1 MRLKRLELLGFKSF
15 ADRTV
20 FDFGDHTMTGIVG
33 PNGCG
38 KSNVVDAIRWILG
51 EQRPTS
57 MRGKEMTDVIF
68 KGSTS
73 RTGMSFAEGCVVLD
87 NSCGTIE
94 GHGSEVAVTRRV
106 FKSGEGEYLIDG
118 QQVRLKDVREML
130 FDTGLG
136 SRGYSVLEQGRID
149 AVLSSNP
156 IDRRR
161 IFEEAA
167 GISRYRQRKHEC
179 ELRLNRVQQD
189 MERLEDVVR
198 ELEGRERSLKL
209 QAGKARR
216 YVEVRDSWRSKRTC
230 HLEQSFHELSVDLGE
245 VRGRMS
251 EREGALGEMRTSRE
265 EVERDVTLR
274 EKEEGALRA
283 QLDQAN
289 TDASRLEG
297 DGRELDERRRQLAAR
312 AVELESSAER
322 ESQRAQ
328 ELEDE
333 IRRRREELVELGAE
347 RAELLTELAVS
358 EAQAKEA
365 REGSREATRRYREA
379 RTQAEEQNERVLGA
393 LHSRTEAR
401 NTIAHLRQASEGIV
415 GRVERTSARLE
426 EARLVERKG
435 REELGR
441 ASAEFQEVTARLV
454 AAGEATSRSEREF
467 EDLEEAAASAGRR
480 RSKLEVERATV
491 VSRAEAL
498 GDRAE
503 ELDGHQEGELIA
515 AVEAGDGPIQGQ
527 ELAGLVADKL
537 QASTEHARALDA
549 VLGERARALVV
560 SDVDAAL
567 RVAGWLRDGERGT
580 CALTLG
586 SGFGA
591 AAELDPSAAS
601 LRLGTKG
608 ALIDEVRIDP
618 GCEVLMRAV
627 LGDVLLVESLEAGIG
642 VLARESHWRCVTP
655 AGELVDAHGI
665 LAGERRLTQGLAG
678 RRARIEEL
686 SKEAE
691 GLSAE
696 LEALEV
702 DLNSL
707 EGRRVAIRTSME
719 EAAAEHE
726 MARAA
731 SADAQ
736 IAEKA
741 AQSRLGDAEEA
752 VKHAARE
759 DEQVSV
765 EAAGLKDRIA
775 SAEDTLRQA
784 EETFEH
790 ENGSLQGM
798 EDQRR
803 SLEEARDERQR
814 SEGGV
819 EIERT
824 RLAEASA
831 GLERRGADLDRL
843 ISDYAVELER
853 VRKQSEDHTGGA
865 EASVAESESL
875 ADASAK
881 LLAERAETDGRLEEL
896 RARNKTAREDL
907 ERLREGRDSAVH
919 GMEVAALEIGEI
931 RLEEQRHEMARVEL
945 LERAEEELELNAG
958 DLSQGFEPVEGLTG
972 SSAAM
977 KALER
982 EVRDLKRALD
992 RIGPVNTE
1000 ALDELEGVS
1009 DRLNFLKDQVAD
1021 LTRGRKMLL
1030 DTISKIETES
1040 ERLFLETFNEVRENF
1055 QRIFRQMFGGGKAD
1069 VRLAEGEEVMDAGVE
1084 IMARPPGRE
1093 MLPIGLLSGG
1103 QRTMTALALLFSVF
1117 ESRPSPFCVLD
1128 EVDAAL
1134 DDANVQRF
1142 LAMLD
1147 TFRSTTQFV
1156 VVTHNKGTMAHAQRL
1171 YGVTMQTKGV
1181 SRQVEVD
1188 FSEVDDFVP
1197 DAAQSVPVKP
1207 LPRVEDPPLVPEI
1220 PKLKDYDE
1228 ERAAELEAAHDEADD
1243 SSTEGGNPEAEGSD
1257 EQAAPGEELTAD
1269 LDAETGEPVV
1279 ELTPSAPESMSDSSS
1294 EEAGLS
1300 LTEGEGESP
1309 LSVSPETLG

>member
-94 GHGSEVAVTRRV
+94 GHGTEVSVTRRV

-130 FDTGLG
+130 FDTGIG

-230 HLEQSFHELSVDLGE
+230 HLEQSYQELSTDLGE

-251 EREGALGEMRTSRE
+251 EREEGLEEMRSSRE
-265 EVERDVTLR
+265 EVERDVSLR
-274 EKEEGALRA
+274 EKEEGALRS
-283 QLDQAN
+283 QLDQVSAN
-289 TDASRLEG
+289 ASRLEG
-297 DGRELDERRRQLAAR
+297 DGRELDERRRQLAVR

-426 EARLVERKG
+426 EARQAERKG
-435 REELGR
+435 REELER
-441 ASAEFQEVTARLV
+441 TSVEFKEVSARLG
-454 AAGEATSRSEREF
+454 AAEEATSRSEREF
-467 EDLEEAAASAGRR
+467 EDLEEAAASADRR
-480 RSKLEVERATV
+480 RSKLEVEHATV
-491 VSRAEAL
+491 VSRADAL

-503 ELDGHQEGELIA
+503 ELEGLQEGELIT
-515 AVEAGDGPIQGQ
+515 AVEAGSGPIQSQ

-537 QASTEHARALDA
+537 QTNTEHARALDA

-560 SDVDAAL
+560 ADVDSAL
-567 RVAGWLRDGERGT
+567 RVAGWLREGERGT

-586 SGFGA
+586 AGFGA
-591 AAELDPSAAS
+591 AADLDPSAAS
-601 LRLGTKG
+601 ERLGAMG
-608 ALIDEVRIDP
+608 ALIDQVRVDA
-618 GCEVLMRAV
+618 GCEALMRAL
-627 LGDVLLVESLEAGIG
+627 LGDVLLVESLEAGLG
-642 VLARESHWRCVTP
+642 VLARESHWRCVTT
-655 AGELVDAHGI
+655 AGELVDGHGI

-686 SKEAE
+686 CTEAE

-696 LEALEV
+696 LAALEG
-702 DLNSL
+702 DLENL
-707 EGRRVAIRTSME
+707 RGRRVAIRTSME

-726 MARAA
+726 LARAA

-741 AQSRLGDAEEA
+741 ASSRLGDAEEA
-752 VKHAARE
+752 VMHATRE
-759 DEQVSV
+759 DEQVSA
-765 EAAGLKDRIA
+765 EATGLKERIS
-775 SAEDTLRQA
+775 SAEETLRQT
-784 EETFEH
+784 EEAFEH

-831 GLERRGADLDRL
+831 GLERRGVDLDRL
-843 ISDYAVELER
+843 IADYAGELGR
-853 VRKQSEDHTGGA
+853 VRKQSDEHSGGA

-875 ADASAK
+875 AEASAK
-881 LLAERAETDGRLEEL
+881 LLAERADADGRLEEL

-907 ERLREGRDSAVH
+907 ERLREGRDNAVH
-919 GMEVAALEIGEI
+919 GMEVASLEIGEI

-945 LERAEEELELNAG
+945 LERALEELELNAG
-958 DLSQGFEPVEGLTG
+958 DLSQGFAPVEGLTG
-972 SSAAM
+972 APEAM

-982 EVRDLKRALD
+982 EVRELKRALD

-1009 DRLNFLKDQVAD
+1009 DRLNFLKEQVSD
-1021 LTRGRKMLL
+1021 LTRGRRMLL

-1147 TFRSTTQFV
+1147 TFRKTTQFV

-1197 DAAQSVPVKP
+1197 DAAKAVPVKV
-1207 LPRVEDPPLVPEI
+1207 LPRIEDPPEVPDI

-1228 ERAAELEAAHDEADD
+1228 ERAAQLEEGDSLEDEQGAEEP
-1243 SSTEGGNPEAEGSD
+1243 EGAVEAE
-1257 EQAAPGEELTAD
+1257 PELSAD

-1279 ELTPSAPESMSDSSS
+1279 ELTPPNLAV
-1294 EEAGLS
+1294 GLS
-1300 LTEGEGESP
+1300 AEELPDGASTETEGEGEAP